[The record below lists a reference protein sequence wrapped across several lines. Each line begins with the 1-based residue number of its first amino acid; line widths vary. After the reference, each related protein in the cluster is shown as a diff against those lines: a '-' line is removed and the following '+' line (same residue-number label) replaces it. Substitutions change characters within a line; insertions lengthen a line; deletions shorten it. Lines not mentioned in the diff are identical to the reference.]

1 LQRFWIVEKIFF
13 LLCKIAEFL
22 SAIFYEWDLYNPVMD
37 FPVLKKKIPN
47 ISIVRKSFLSFGKGG
62 SRMLSPSLE
71 DYLEEIYQ
79 LSLQNEQIRIRDIA
93 ERLNVSSPS
102 VVKALRKLH
111 KKNYV
116 QYQRYQGVEL
126 TEEGERLGNLLVK
139 RNSILQEFLY
149 VINSHCNTVQEAEAM
164 EHYLS
169 PPTISAI
176 EKLVEFMK
184 REPDV
189 MKRFMEFCEQYGEN
203 HWNSEIEGNESER
216 GEPEQS
222 QEE

>member
-1 LQRFWIVEKIFF
+1 
-13 LLCKIAEFL
+13 
-22 SAIFYEWDLYNPVMD
+22 M
-37 FPVLKKKIPN
+37 
-47 ISIVRKSFLSFGKGG
+47 SFGKGG
-62 SRMLSPSLE
+62 VRLLSPSLE

-79 LSLQNEQIRIRDIA
+79 LSLQNEQIRVRDIA

-149 VINSHCNTVQEAEAM
+149 VINSNCDTVQEAEAM

-184 REPDV
+184 KEPDV
-189 MKRFMEFCEQYGEN
+189 MERFMEFCEQNGEN
-203 HWNSEIEGNESER
+203 HWSQEIEIKESEEEESEKAQ
-216 GEPEQS
+216 G